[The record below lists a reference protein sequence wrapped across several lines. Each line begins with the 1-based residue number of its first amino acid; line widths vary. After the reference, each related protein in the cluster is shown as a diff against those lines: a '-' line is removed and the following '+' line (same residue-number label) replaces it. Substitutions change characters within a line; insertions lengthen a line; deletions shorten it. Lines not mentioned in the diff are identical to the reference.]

1 MKTSC
6 KLPFILLLTLKSSN
20 KSVTGSG
27 EIDGNELLEDCLNLA
42 IVELLHL
49 KNLVS
54 SIIQF
59 DGIVGLLRWVE
70 L

>member
-1 MKTSC
+1 M
-6 KLPFILLLTLKSSN
+6 
-20 KSVTGSG
+20 TGSG